1 MPSTAII
8 AQQGAMP
15 VEDHLQA
22 KTWHNAVAY
31 TILTA
36 GGLGTLI
43 WVGCLAWIAEEAVRG
58 LFS

>member
-1 MPSTAII
+1 
-8 AQQGAMP
+8 MP